1 MQDSFSSLLKKLLPS
16 SSHGSTTTQRPSL
29 TTGPFTKLQ
38 LLRTANRIIWWSVP
52 LAFAYSLMSTA
63 PSSPEQQPMRI
74 QEKAAREDIS
84 KAQEQWKNV
93 REALTPFWLSASL
106 RNKLA
111 FDQVTE
117 VDFLKELE
125 WKIVDGNVIFKE
137 K

>member
-1 MQDSFSSLLKKLLPS
+1 
-16 SSHGSTTTQRPSL
+16 
-29 TTGPFTKLQ
+29 
-38 LLRTANRIIWWSVP
+38 
-52 LAFAYSLMSTA
+52 
-63 PSSPEQQPMRI
+63 MRI